1 MGSRHAVRRLAAQA
15 LYALD
20 MNADATPGEAVGQ
33 VWEEEG
39 EGSDLEFLRALVE
52 GAWAHRAEVD
62 AAIEGCSRNW
72 KFSRMDRV
80 DRSIL
85 RLAAYELLHCPD
97 VPAPVVLDEGV
108 ELAKEFGTPESPAF
122 VNGILDPIARQ
133 ARPRG
138 EMEHGRE

>member
-1 MGSRHAVRRLAAQA
+1 MGSRHAVRRMAAQA

-20 MNADATPGEAVGQ
+20 MNADAAPGEAVSQ
-33 VWEEEG
+33 VWEEGG
-39 EGSDLEFLRALVE
+39 EGADLEFLRTLVE

-62 AAIEGCSRNW
+62 AAIERHSRNW
-72 KFSRMDRV
+72 KLSRMDRV

-85 RLAAYELLHCPD
+85 RLSAYELLHCPD

-122 VNGILDPIARQ
+122 VNGILDPIARNT
-133 ARPRG
+133 RPREELVSG
-138 EMEHGRE
+138 GR